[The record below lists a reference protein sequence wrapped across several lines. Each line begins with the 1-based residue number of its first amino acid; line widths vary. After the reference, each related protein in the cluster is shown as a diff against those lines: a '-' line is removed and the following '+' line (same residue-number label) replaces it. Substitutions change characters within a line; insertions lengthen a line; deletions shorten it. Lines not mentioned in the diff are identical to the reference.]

1 MRGLMKKIFALFFS
15 VGLLLTGCATLPTK
29 TYQKNETKTQAGETQ
44 LNLSDLTVLID
55 ARLPFEYAVSHV
67 NGSYNMQWTDFTH
80 REEWRRGVLEG
91 DSFFHARRLARLGL
105 TPQTPIVLIG
115 KGLQG
120 QGEEGRLAWTFMVLG
135 FSDVQLAHIDSFNRA
150 WTKDEAPVREA
161 KAIWKPEVKEKLWID
176 RREFLKH
183 AMTAETRRP
192 NVKIFDVRSV
202 DEYLGKLQTLPRG
215 KHTPDFGAINIPW
228 TEFFERDNR
237 LRLEIQQQLNSIGL
251 SKDNEILVISNQ
263 GVRSAA
269 VTFALQ
275 KMGYTKARNFMGGYR
290 ELLRGR

>member
-1 MRGLMKKIFALFFS
+1 MRSFLPLCLSFGLWLS
-15 VGLLLTGCATLPTK
+15 GCATPPTK
-29 TYQKNETKTQAGETQ
+29 TYQKNAAKTQTAASEVLLTE
-44 LNLSDLTVLID
+44 DTVLID

-67 NGSYNMQWTDFTH
+67 NGSYNMLWTDFTH

-91 DSFFHARRLARLGL
+91 DLFFHARRLARLGL
-105 TPQTPIVLIG
+105 DPQTPIVVIG

-120 QGEEGRLAWTFMVLG
+120 QGDEGRLAWTLMVLG
-135 FSDVQLAHIDSFNRA
+135 FKNVQLSHIDSLNRA
-150 WTKDEAPVREA
+150 WTKDEAPAREA
-161 KAIWKPEVKEKLWID
+161 KAVWKPEVRENLWIERKD
-176 RREFLKH
+176 FLAQ
-183 AMTAETRRP
+183 AMTAETKRP

-215 KHTPDFGAINIPW
+215 KLAPDLGAINIPW
-228 TEFFERDNR
+228 NEFFERDNT
-237 LRLEIQQQLNSIGL
+237 LRFQIEEQLSSIGIT
-251 SKDNEILVISNQ
+251 KDHEILVISNH

>member
-1 MRGLMKKIFALFFS
+1 MRMRKILYLFLS
-15 VGLLLTGCATLPTK
+15 VGLLITGCVTPPTK
-29 TYQKNETKTQAGETQ
+29 TYQKNAAKTQAASTEVLLTE
-44 LNLSDLTVLID
+44 DTVLID

-67 NGSYNMQWTDFTH
+67 NGSYNMLWTDFTH

-91 DSFFHARRLARLGL
+91 DLFFHARRLARLGL
-105 TPQTPIVLIG
+105 DPQTPLVVIG

-120 QGEEGRLAWTFMVLG
+120 QGDEGRLAWTLMVLG
-135 FSDVQLAHIDSFNRA
+135 FKNVQLSHIDSLNRA
-150 WTKDEAPVREA
+150 WTKDEAPAREP
-161 KAIWKPEVKEKLWID
+161 KAVWKPDVQENLWIE
-176 RREFLKH
+176 RKEFLAQ
-183 AMTAETRRP
+183 AMTAETKRP

-215 KHTPDFGAINIPW
+215 KLAPDLGAINIPW
-228 TEFFERDNR
+228 NEFFERDNS
-237 LRLEIQQQLNSIGL
+237 LRVQIQEQLSSIGIT
-251 SKDNEILVISNQ
+251 KDHEILVISNH